1 MRQAVKRLGARHFT
15 MANDGGT
22 TLRIAIGD
30 YPHTL
35 PLKRGQIASPSL
47 KLARAALVS

>member
-1 MRQAVKRLGARHFT
+1 M
-15 MANDGGT
+15 MANPAAA

-35 PLKRGQIASPSL
+35 PLKRGEIVV
-47 KLARAALVS
+47 ALVEARIR